1 MPLNRSSQSAE
12 RAESTIYAPQYLA
25 TTLGMF
31 VLVFL
36 VAFESMAVTTVTSVR
51 VRFVWSFKDVP
62 NASRGLLLVH
72 QKFTFQRAEGRF
84 IHSVY

>member
-36 VAFESMAVTTVTSVR
+36 VAFESMAVTTVTR
-51 VRFVWSFKDVP
+51 VLVCSENLQEHTRADVQT
-62 NASRGLLLVH
+62 V
-72 QKFTFQRAEGRF
+72 
-84 IHSVY
+84 